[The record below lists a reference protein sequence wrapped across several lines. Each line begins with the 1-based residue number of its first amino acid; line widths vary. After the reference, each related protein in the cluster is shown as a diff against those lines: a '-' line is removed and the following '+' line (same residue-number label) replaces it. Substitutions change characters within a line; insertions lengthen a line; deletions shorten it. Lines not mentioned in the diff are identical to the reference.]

1 MTFNKAKAL
10 RQAEKHVQQGKI
22 NAAIE
27 DYAKIAEFDPADLTV
42 INTLGDLLVRAGRV
56 EEAIVNFT
64 KIAEN
69 YRENGFTLKAIAMF
83 KKISKLDPQNLDIS
97 LKLAALYSQQGLL
110 VEARQQY
117 LQVADH
123 HAKNGKTQKA
133 LDVYQ
138 KIADL
143 DPENTSVRLKLA
155 ETYLRENM
163 REPAHDAF
171 VAAGRELVRKNKTQP
186 GLQASLQ
193 ALQINPDSKPALTAV
208 SEAYIAL
215 GDPARAIELLKDA
228 FDKNPGDVDF
238 ITILGRTYLAA
249 GMMDEAEGTFTTL
262 VQLDKSRYDFVLE
275 VGRKFAEFGLLDR
288 AAEQLDACVDVLIS
302 RREEDKAIAFLHDLL
317 DRDLNHVPSL
327 ARLADIYARIREDH
341 NLVSTLD
348 ALAEAATRAGRA
360 EEAIHALKR
369 LVSLEPENP
378 SHRMRLQALGLNTEE
393 ISAIPTSSAYGRGL
407 GSDPTVERDIADA
420 ARLGRSGDIPAAIMI
435 LEQVL
440 DRAPDTIEAREH
452 LRELYTSQQMNDR
465 AAAQCR
471 ELARIYEMRN
481 DPAKVQEMFRLAE
494 QLRTQAAVPF
504 NFEGPSDQQPRSFD
518 FNIAPSDIP
527 AAGGFGASVQDWSFG
542 AGASSG
548 FDFVTPVPPPPAAP
562 ERGSGA
568 MGESAL
574 RDELEGVDFYI
585 AQGYLEIARDTLDR
599 LGELFPG
606 NSEIAARYVKLK
618 STAELR
624 AQMES
629 LGSGAIRQIEEASAP
644 SEFDLSSMFTPDT
657 GASSDSDASPRAVPS
672 PFSTSELSPPETT
685 TPPASQG
692 FDFSAPF
699 DFAAPPPDRSSN
711 VAAPQQT
718 LNARVDSSRSIP
730 PPPGDFG
737 ASFDFTAPPAPEVAP
752 KSFSFNAPPA
762 ADAAPKRQQAPPQS
776 QRQSEQEA
784 EAESEAVIL
793 DDLIGDLDDQF
804 SAIER
809 KGTTAPVEAAPVEE
823 APRQAGS
830 TPLELQDIFDEFK
843 SSFEVDASQDFDT
856 HYNLGIAY
864 RDMELLD
871 DAIEEFQSAFRTT
884 APTADDGRYIQCCN
898 MLGLCF
904 MAKDMPRLAVM
915 WFKKGIDAPGRTEDE
930 YQALRFDLGLSYE
943 RMGDVDR
950 AIDVF
955 SEVYAI
961 DVNYRNVAEKLR
973 ELQESHEGN

>member
-163 REPAHDAF
+163 REQAHDAF
-171 VAAGRELVRKNKTQP
+171 VAAGRELVRKNKTQQ
-186 GLQASLQ
+186 GLQACLQ
-193 ALQINPDSKPALTAV
+193 GLQINPESKGALTAV
-208 SEAYIAL
+208 SEAYIVL
-215 GDPARAIELLKDA
+215 GEPQRAIDLLKDA
-228 FDKNPGDVDF
+228 FEKNPGDVDL

-262 VQLDKSRYDFVLE
+262 VQLDKSRYEYVLE

-302 RREEDKAIAFLHDLL
+302 RREEDKAISFLHDLL
-317 DRDLNHVPSL
+317 DRDLNNVAAL
-327 ARLADIYARIREDH
+327 IRLADIYARIREDH

-348 ALAEAATRAGRA
+348 ALAEAAVQAGRN
-360 EEAIHALKR
+360 EDAINALKR

-378 SHRMRLQALGLNTEE
+378 QHRARLQMLGLNTDE
-393 ISAIPTSSAYGRGL
+393 ISAIPTSSAYGRGF
-407 GSDPTVERDIADA
+407 GGDPSIERDIADA

-435 LEQVL
+435 LEQVI

-452 LRELYTSQQMNDR
+452 LRELYASQHLNDR

-471 ELARIYEMRN
+471 ELARIYELRN
-481 DPAKVQEMFRLAE
+481 DPAKVQEMFRMAE
-494 QLRTQAAVPF
+494 QLRAQAAVPF
-504 NFEGPSDQQPRSFD
+504 NIDSAQAQPPGSFD
-518 FNIAPSDIP
+518 FSLAPNDIP
-527 AAGGFGASVQDWSFG
+527 AADGFGAQPTDWSFG
-542 AGASSG
+542 SSPSPG

-562 ERGSGA
+562 ERSSGA
-568 MGESAL
+568 MSESAL

-606 NSEIAARYVKLK
+606 NQEIATRYVKLK

-629 LGSGAIRQIEEASAP
+629 LGSGAIRQIEEAAGS
-644 SEFDLSSMFTPDT
+644 SEFDLSSMFTPESGG
-657 GASSDSDASPRAVPS
+657 GASSDASPRAVPS
-672 PFSTSELSPPETT
+672 PFSTSEL
-685 TPPASQG
+685 TPPAAAASPPPAQG

-699 DFAAPPPDRSSN
+699 DFAAPPPNQGFDI
-711 VAAPQQT
+711 AAPQQRAT
-718 LNARVDSSRSIP
+718 GAGEQAR
-730 PPPGDFG
+730 G
-737 ASFDFTAPPAPEVAP
+737 ASSPSIDLGAPFDFSAPPAAEAAP
-752 KSFSFNAPPA
+752 KSFSFAPPPVASPKRPAPPA
-762 ADAAPKRQQAPPQS
+762 PRAE
-776 QRQSEQEA
+776 SET

-804 SAIER
+804 TAIER
-809 KGTTAPVEAAPVEE
+809 KGTTAPVAAAPIE
-823 APRQAGS
+823 AEPERPGS

-843 SSFEVDASQDFDT
+843 SSFEADASQDFDT

-884 APTADDGRYIQCCN
+884 APTAADGRYIQCCN

-915 WFKKGIDAPGRTEDE
+915 WFKKGIDAPGRPEDE
-930 YQALRFDLGLSYE
+930 YQALRFDLGLAFE
-943 RMGDVDR
+943 RMGER
-950 AIDVF
+950 EKAIDVF
-955 SEVYAI
+955 STVYGI
-961 DVNYRNVAEKLR
+961 DVNYRNVADKLR
-973 ELQESHEGN
+973 ELQETPEES